1 MSKLILPSPV
11 VLASKSWDVDDT
23 GVGPAGATL
32 DTAGTIS
39 PLRFLVPA
47 NSTVKDS
54 SIDIEI
60 LVTSSLLAGNYT
72 LQPKLIFTD
81 PDGVSNAINYV
92 MQAMTITPATEL
104 VTQLFMTIAFAKG
117 ASGAVDELKPLLYM
131 RGVSSTNDGTGAA
144 VTSLNT
150 GSYATSNSPTL
161 TDTTMARAITV
172 QFVRAGAGASVMNV
186 RYIRAIGYNLNM
198 DNWTI

>member
-32 DTAGTIS
+32 NAAGTVS

-60 LVTSSLLAGNYT
+60 LVTSSALAGNYT
-72 LQPKLIFTD
+72 LQPKLVFTD
-81 PDGVSNAINYV
+81 PDGVGNAINYV
-92 MQAMTITPATEL
+92 MQAMTITPTAAQ
-104 VTQLFMTIAFAKG
+104 VAKFSMTIAFAKG
-117 ASGAVDELKPLLYM
+117 ASGAVDELKPVLYS
-131 RGVSSTNDGTGAA
+131 RGVSSTNDGAS
-144 VTSLNT
+144 VTSLDT
-150 GSYATSNSPTL
+150 GSYATGNSPTL

-172 QFVRAGAGASVMNV
+172 QLVRAGAGTSVMNV
-186 RYIRAIGYNLNM
+186 RYIRAVGYNLNIN
-198 DNWTI
+198 NWTI